1 MNLLIYFMLN
11 LIFVLSFIWYLT
23 IIMLQIKKIIVF
35 LPFFIIGILYLLQ
48 SSFIYYSLYV
58 NFVWLAIELTFLI
71 NLIWIFIL
79 YIIENIR
86 FFTDISKELFWI
98 LDFLFVSI
106 ILFLIFLFSYANL
119 ERINKSLL
127 YLFIFLRQFLSFSL
141 KFVIPHYLIL

>member
-1 MNLLIYFMLN
+1 MLSDILTLTLYLIINLLTIILIGN
-11 LIFVLSFIWYLT
+11 LIFEYSSRDKTNRKGFNYLFI
-23 IIMLQIKKIIVF
+23 IC
-35 LPFFIIGILYLLQ
+35 FFI
-48 SSFIYYSLYV
+48 
-58 NFVWLAIELTFLI
+58 LI
-71 NLIWIFIL
+71 F

>member
-35 LPFFIIGILYLLQ
+35 LPFF
-48 SSFIYYSLYV
+48 
-58 NFVWLAIELTFLI
+58 
-71 NLIWIFIL
+71 
-79 YIIENIR
+79 IIENIR